1 MPHLPAPPPRGCQG
15 LPFSP
20 SSTSSN
26 LSSTACMTLSGARC
40 RHDHTGSRRASD
52 PGAGCQL
59 AKHSG
64 KASVE
69 TASGPCLLL
78 PAHSGPEIAL
88 TVAWGS
94 LLVPWISH
102 IFPQSQ
108 GEKSFVVVVVILKKE
123 NRFYT
128 PPAPGVVL
136 SRLGPWDSEIPTSI
150 RGHFV
155 RTLHFSE

>member
-1 MPHLPAPPPRGCQG
+1 MPRLPAPPG
-15 LPFSP
+15 LPGASLLCFLRQFQSF
-20 SSTSSN
+20 
-26 LSSTACMTLSGARC
+26 STACMTLSGARC
-40 RHDHTGSRRASD
+40 PHDHTGSRRASD
-52 PGAGCQL
+52 PGAGRQL

-69 TASGPCLLL
+69 MASGPCLLL
-78 PAHSGPEIAL
+78 QAHSRPEVAL

-108 GEKSFVVVVVILKKE
+108 GEKSFVVVVVLKKE

-136 SRLGPWDSEIPTSI
+136 SHLGPWDSEIPTFI